1 MAMSIRSWVG
11 NKFFKL
17 SNMLGVEPLVMQL
30 YLQRKYSASP
40 SIVAS
45 NSRYVNQPLPDGLPA
60 PPPKLVYF
68 VTSVWDIEYYY
79 KSGIEGARCIQ
90 KTLGKNNLDISQF
103 KAILDFGC
111 GCGRVIRQWK
121 DLTDSRLFGTDY
133 NAKLIEWCSKS
144 LRFAEFSTN
153 KLDEK
158 LNYEDN
164 KFDFIYAISVF
175 SHMDMQLQDF
185 WIRELGRVLRPNGY
199 IYLTVLGSSRIPGLG
214 LTEKQR
220 QQFQSG
226 ELIVI
231 NQKYCGTNHCGAVH
245 PEQYVRN
252 HLCKDFQI
260 IDFIP
265 DGATDAKQDVYLIK
279 KAAGNYQA

>member
-1 MAMSIRSWVG
+1 MSIRPWIGAQIIKLFGLVG
-11 NKFFKL
+11 L
-17 SNMLGVEPLVMQL
+17 APPIIQIDRR
-30 YLQRKYSASP
+30 RKYLASP

-45 NSRYVNQPLPDGLPA
+45 NSRYINQPLPDGLPA
-60 PPPKLVYF
+60 PSPKLVF
-68 VTSVWDIEYYY
+68 LVTGQWDVEAFYS
-79 KSGIEGARCIQ
+79 SGILGAECI
-90 KTLGKNNLDISQF
+90 KNTLTKNNLDIGKFRS
-103 KAILDFGC
+103 ILDFGC

-133 NAKLIEWCSKS
+133 NPELIDWCSKS

-153 KLDEK
+153 KPNTK
-158 LNYEDN
+158 LSYEDN

-175 SHMDMQLQDF
+175 THMDMKLQDF
-185 WIRELGRVLRPNGY
+185 WIRELGRVLKANGY
-199 IYLTVLGSSRIPGLG
+199 IYLTVHGSGMMSS

-220 QQFQSG
+220 QQFDSG

-231 NQKYCGTNHCGAVH
+231 NQTYHGTNLCAAFH

-252 HLCKDFQI
+252 HLCKGFRI

-265 DGATDAKQDVYLIK
+265 NGADVANQDVYLIR
-279 KAAGNYQA
+279 KA